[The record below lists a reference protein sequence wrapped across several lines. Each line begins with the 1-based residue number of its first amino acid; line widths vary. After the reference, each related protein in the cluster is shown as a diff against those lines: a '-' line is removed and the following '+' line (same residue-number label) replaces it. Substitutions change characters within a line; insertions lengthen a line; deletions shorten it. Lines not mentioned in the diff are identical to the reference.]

1 MATRR
6 SHLPLV
12 LVGVAAFGLSGCAA
26 GFSTRELAQTPAWF
40 RAKQKELKGEDYPNL
55 ATIPA
60 PTVAADQSGKWNAVE
75 RDLLNEQAAI
85 AAAPRAQPAQPTDTT
100 AFENE
105 ARGAVENARPK

>member
-6 SHLPLV
+6 SSFPIV
-12 LVGVAAFGLSGCAA
+12 LVGIATIGLSGCGA
-26 GFSTRELAQTPAWF
+26 GFSARELAQTPGWF
-40 RAKQKELKGEDYPNL
+40 RAKQKELKSQDYPDL
-55 ATIPA
+55 ASIPD
-60 PTVAADQSGKWNAVE
+60 PQVAADQSGKWNAVE
-75 RDLLNEQAAI
+75 RELLNEQAAI